1 MKLRC
6 ILTCFVLIYG
16 HYLVDTKYTKLP
28 SYQIDTAGLTN
39 FLPPEMDPC
48 LFLETRD
55 FLRSKTNVELSRLT
69 QILNNV
75 FNQRGIKAVSN

>member
-16 HYLVDTKYTKLP
+16 HYLVDTKFTLVD
-28 SYQIDTAGLTN
+28 SYDYLTN
-39 FLPPEMDPC
+39 FLPSEMDPC
-48 LFLETRD
+48 LFPEIRD
-55 FLRSKTNVELSRLT
+55 FLRSKNNVELSRLT

-75 FNQRGIKAVSN
+75 FNQHGIKAVSNYH